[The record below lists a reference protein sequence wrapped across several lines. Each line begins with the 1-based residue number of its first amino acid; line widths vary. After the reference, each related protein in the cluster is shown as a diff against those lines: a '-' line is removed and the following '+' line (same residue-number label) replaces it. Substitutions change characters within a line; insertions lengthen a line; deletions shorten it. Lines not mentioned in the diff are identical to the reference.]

1 VTELRAKTDRQLQTI
16 IHRRLECGLALARRS
31 AYDEAH
37 RAMAEVRRLLPVVN
51 LVPDTDRRL
60 LNLRLEQLA
69 RLLAAE
75 DECCCAAAG

>member
-16 IHRRLECGLALARRS
+16 IRRRLEGGLALARRS

-37 RAMAEVRRLLPVVN
+37 DALAEVRRLLPVVN
-51 LVPDTDRRL
+51 LVPDTERRL

-75 DECCCAAAG
+75 DDWYMAATG

>member
-1 VTELRAKTDRQLQTI
+1 VAELRAKTDRQLQTI
-16 IHRRLECGLALARRS
+16 IHRRLDRGLELARRS

-51 LVPDTDRRL
+51 LVPDTERRL
-60 LNLRLEQLA
+60 LNLRLEHLA

-75 DECCCAAAG
+75 DECCWVAAS